1 MSENQRDKA
10 LRVGYFAYSPGF
22 NPYQRLFRSA
32 LSGRGIS
39 VMPIEP
45 ATFFPIRQ
53 AIHVE
58 SSLLQFDWIAGMYTG
73 RNAFTQQMKQL
84 MYRDG
89 LRLLRSTPVV
99 WTVHNIVAHDS
110 TLDTASHRRLI
121 QRFVDV
127 CDGLM
132 FLSRRS
138 VELFR
143 EEYSVSE
150 GTHFEC
156 TRIGHFANFYP
167 NRLSSEEARKRLQI
181 NQYSRVALLFGRLHA
196 YKGVEGLISGFCGAA
211 TQRDILIIAGKPSS
225 PLYGERLTSLVRS
238 AASSTRGRILMR
250 MGAID
255 ESEVQTYYNAA
266 DFAILPFEKI
276 LNSASF
282 MLAKT
287 FGCPVVVPEIGSL
300 MDYADPALDV
310 LYPAQSPLAEVL
322 VGAFERFDGDS
333 AGDRSVRVK
342 TACEEFSWD
351 HLADAACRLYGA
363 VSSAS

>member
-1 MSENQRDKA
+1 
-10 LRVGYFAYSPGF
+10 
-22 NPYQRLFRSA
+22 
-32 LSGRGIS
+32 
-39 VMPIEP
+39 MPIKP

-58 SSLLQFDWIAGMYTG
+58 PSLLQFDWIAGMYTG
-73 RNAFTQQMKQL
+73 RNASTQLMKQL

-99 WTVHNIVAHDS
+99 WTVHNMLAHDS
-110 TLDTASHRRLI
+110 SLNTASHRRLI

-132 FLSRRS
+132 FLSRKS
-138 VELFR
+138 VELFQ

-150 GTHFEC
+150 GTRFEC
-156 TRIGHFANFYP
+156 TRIGHFADSYP
-167 NRLSSEEARKRLQI
+167 NRLSCEEARKRLQI
-181 NQYSRVALLFGRLHA
+181 DHDSRVALLFGRLHA
-196 YKGVEGLISGFCGAA
+196 YKGVEGLISGFCSAA
-211 TQRDILIIAGKPSS
+211 TQRDILVIAGKPSS
-225 PLYGERLTSLVRS
+225 QLYGERLTSLVRNG
-238 AASSTRGRILMR
+238 ASSTRGRILME

-287 FGCPVVVPEIGSL
+287 FGCPVVAPEIGSL
-300 MDYADPALDV
+300 VDYADPTLDM
-310 LYPAQSPLAEVL
+310 LYSAQLPLAEIL
-322 VGAFERFDGDS
+322 EGAFERFEGDS

-342 TACEEFSWD
+342 MACEEFSWD
-351 HLADAACRLYGA
+351 HVADAACRLYGA